1 MKSIMD
7 HSFARVPKAEIQR
20 SVFDRSC
27 GYKTTFNAGLLIP
40 FYVDEYLPGDTF
52 NVNATLFARLNTPI
66 VPVMDN
72 MYLTTFFFA
81 VPNRII
87 WTNFVK
93 MMGEQEDPADS
104 IAYTTPQIV
113 MPAAGPVAE
122 TLFDYFGIPIGSDSN
137 ALSISALPSRAYN
150 LIWNEWFRDQNL
162 QDSVV
167 VDKDDGP
174 DTYTD
179 YVLLR
184 RGKRHDY
191 FTSCLPW
198 AQKGTAPTIA
208 LSGEADVLGIG
219 KEVAGFTA
227 STQAVYESG
236 MSSGTTNYER
246 WKRIGEASSNQY
258 FDVEGHGTNT
268 DYPWIRADLSS
279 ATGMTISDLRES
291 VAIQRL
297 LERSARSGT
306 RYTEIIQAHFGV
318 TSDDARLQRPEYL
331 GGGTSNVVVQEV
343 PQTSETN
350 TTAQGTLAATGRVT
364 ASHGFTKSFTEH
376 GIIIGLCCVDAD
388 LTYQKGLDRMW
399 SRSDRYDYYQ
409 PEFANLGEQAVLEQE
424 IYVDMADTPTATFG
438 YQERYA
444 EYRYK
449 PSKITG
455 KLNSHYGTPLD
466 NWHLSE
472 EFGSCPDLD
481 STFIVSDPPI
491 DRIVAVDTEPDFTL
505 DSYIQN
511 KTVRPMPVYAI
522 PGLNRL

>member
-1 MKSIMD
+1 MS
-7 HSFARVPKAEIQR
+7 HSFARVPKADIQR

-27 GYKTTFNAGLLIP
+27 GYKTTFNGGLLIP

-66 VPVMDN
+66 VPIMDN

-81 VPNRII
+81 IPNRII

-93 MMGEQEDPADS
+93 MMGEQDDPGDS

-113 MPAAGPVAE
+113 MPAGGPTAE
-122 TLFDYFGIPIGSDSN
+122 TLFDYFGIPIGADSN

-150 LIWNEWFRDQNL
+150 LVWNEWFRDQNL

-198 AQKGTAPTIA
+198 AQKGTASSFSMTGDAPIT
-208 LSGEADVLGIG
+208 GIG
-219 KEVAGFTA
+219 KGDQNWGAGISVYETDGTGTTAYTASRSISGNNAQETFYAEEDPNNAGFP
-227 STQAVYESG
+227 
-236 MSSGTTNYER
+236 N
-246 WKRIGEASSNQY
+246 
-258 FDVEGHGTNT
+258 F
-268 DYPWIRADLSS
+268 RADL
-279 ATGMTISDLRES
+279 TGASGITINDLRES
-291 VAIQRL
+291 IAVQRL
-297 LERSARSGT
+297 LEKSARSGT
-306 RYTEIIQAHFGV
+306 RYTEIVQAHFGV

-331 GGGTSNVVVQEV
+331 GGGSAPVHINEV

-350 TTAQGTLAATGRVT
+350 TTAQGTLSATGRVGIT
-364 ASHGFTKSFTEH
+364 RGFQKSFTEH
-376 GIIIGLCCVDAD
+376 GIILGLCCVDAD

-409 PEFANLGEQAVLEQE
+409 PEFANLGEQAVLNKE
-424 IYVDMADTPTATFG
+424 IYVDMAGTPTDTFG

-455 KLNSHYGTPLD
+455 KLNSHYATPLD
-466 NWHLSE
+466 TWHLSE
-472 EFGSCPDLD
+472 EFGSQPALN

-491 DRIVAVDTEPDFTL
+491 DRIVAVNTEPDFTL
-505 DSYIQN
+505 DCYIQN